1 MSAASPSL
9 SLRPSGR
16 LRRRRIVNRI
26 MESLGTAAALLAV
39 ATLGLVIVTVA
50 IRAAPA
56 RDEHAQR
63 RRGAGDPASFAELSP
78 RDAAAAAAI
87 ERGFSDAVVVV
98 VHGDEADLA
107 A

>member
-56 RDEHAQR
+56 INLDFFTKPPNVFGGPGGEF
-63 RRGAGDPASFAELSP
+63 PA
-78 RDAAAAAAI
+78 R
-87 ERGFSDAVVVV
+87 
-98 VHGDEADLA
+98 
-107 A
+107 